1 MIEAVL
7 CLALNIYF
15 EARDQPI
22 DGKLMVAEV
31 TLNRVASPDFPDSI
45 CAVVW
50 QPGAFSWTHDG
61 KSDTPRDL
69 SAFADAVILA
79 NEAIYNP
86 SILLGTSATYYHEQ
100 SIHPYWADSFVSLG
114 KVGSHIFYTES

>member
-1 MIEAVL
+1 MLEAVL

-31 TLNRVASPDFPDSI
+31 TLNRVASEHFPDSV
-45 CAVVW
+45 CGVVW

-61 KSDTPRDL
+61 KSDTPHDL
-69 SAFADAVILA
+69 ESFADAVIIA
-79 NEAIYNP
+79 NEAINNP
-86 SILLGTSATYYHEQ
+86 STLLGTSATYYHEQ

>member
-1 MIEAVL
+1 MLEAVL

-15 EARDQPI
+15 EARDQSI

-50 QPGAFSWTHDG
+50 QPGAFSWTQDG

-69 SAFADAVILA
+69 KSFAESVIIANDAL
-79 NEAIYNP
+79 YNP

-100 SIHPYWADSFVSLG
+100 SIHPYWADTLVSLG
-114 KVGSHIFYTES
+114 KIGSHIFYTES